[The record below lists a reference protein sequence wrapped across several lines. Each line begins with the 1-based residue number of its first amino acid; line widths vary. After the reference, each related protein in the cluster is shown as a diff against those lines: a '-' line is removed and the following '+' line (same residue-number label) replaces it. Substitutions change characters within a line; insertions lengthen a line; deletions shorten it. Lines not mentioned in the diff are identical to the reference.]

1 MKCGYILLH
10 DVYVVG
16 YLVNIAFDRPS
27 VCSYQDC
34 NNFLT
39 AKGRAQAIKHTR
51 HMSYYPRAEV
61 LINLF
66 NALQMDAL
74 QFNFRTPF
82 QNTQTQ
88 HRADACQDPSI
99 CLLSFQV
106 WLIGIVKVIYLF
118 HMKVLRICPHAS
130 LGVQSISH
138 RYNITLVAISI
149 TPPKTHST
157 FGLHWRRRIH
167 GINNTKSL
175 LNCLTML

>member
-1 MKCGYILLH
+1 
-10 DVYVVG
+10 
-16 YLVNIAFDRPS
+16 
-27 VCSYQDC
+27 
-34 NNFLT
+34 
-39 AKGRAQAIKHTR
+39 
-51 HMSYYPRAEV
+51 MSYYPRAEV

-82 QNTQTQ
+82 QNTQTW
-88 HRADACQDPSI
+88 HRADTCQDPSI

-106 WLIGIVKVIYLF
+106 WLIGIVTVIYLF